1 MMTRL
6 LACIMLTTTLVVGSL
21 ACLSPDE
28 TQTPGPT
35 RQPRTP
41 TVLTSTANSTPT
53 AASKNVGFEVSLS
66 RASVQLPDSIVFR
79 LEGEGDR
86 PVEYV
91 DVEFGTA
98 PIFSCA
104 SSEYQSAR
112 TKTGGAKEVSVTKE
126 WEMRRT
132 GSIPPGATVWWRWR
146 VVDDLGQEFLSPK
159 KEVIYNDDRFDW
171 HMHSSDNIT
180 FHWYAGGSGFGRRL
194 AESVSDGLAN
204 LQLGRDLTAPT
215 QAFVYE
221 SSEDLR
227 GAVLFPQ
234 SWTGGLAFISHNILL
249 IAVEPQEYET
259 YVPGLVH
266 ELAHLLVNDL
276 TFNCFGD
283 LPTWL
288 EEGLA
293 TYAEG
298 DLTDY
303 QRTALEEAISNDDLI
318 SLRSLNSSFP
328 VDHSGAYLSYAQS
341 WSLVDYLIEE
351 YGWPRMRR
359 LLDVFSDGAAYE
371 QAIEGVYGLDL
382 DELQAAWFQSLSV
395 RSP

>member
-1 MMTRL
+1 MVRL
-6 LACIMLTTTLVVGSL
+6 LAIVILSSVLTVASI
-21 ACLSPDE
+21 ACSAPDE
-28 TQTPGPT
+28 AQAPGPT
-35 RQPRTP
+35 VQPRTQ
-41 TVLTSTANSTPT
+41 TVPASTSVPISTVVP
-53 AASKNVGFEVSLS
+53 KQPDFEISLS

-112 TKTGGAKEVSVTKE
+112 TKTGGTREVSVTKE

-180 FHWYAGGSGFGRRL
+180 FNWYAGGSGFGRRL
-194 AESVSDGLAN
+194 AESVSNGLAN
-204 LQLGRDLTAPT
+204 LQVGRDLTAPA

-227 GAVLFPQ
+227 GAVLFTQ

-259 YVPGLVH
+259 YIPGLIH

-303 QRTALEEAISNDDLI
+303 QRTALEEAISNDGLI

-341 WSLVDYLIEE
+341 WSLVNYLIEE
-351 YGWPRMRR
+351 YGWPKMRQ
-359 LLDVFSDGAAYE
+359 LLDVFSDGATYE
-371 QAIEGVYGLDL
+371 QAIERVYRMGL
-382 DELQAAWFQSLSV
+382 DELQAVWFQSLGA